1 MSDES
6 AKKLRQLFDVDHD
19 PTGNP
24 TGNPTDTNPTGKGFE
39 SDELLTALK
48 RMNNG
53 GNDH

>member
-19 PTGNP
+19 PT
-24 TGNPTDTNPTGKGFE
+24 DTNPTGGKGFE